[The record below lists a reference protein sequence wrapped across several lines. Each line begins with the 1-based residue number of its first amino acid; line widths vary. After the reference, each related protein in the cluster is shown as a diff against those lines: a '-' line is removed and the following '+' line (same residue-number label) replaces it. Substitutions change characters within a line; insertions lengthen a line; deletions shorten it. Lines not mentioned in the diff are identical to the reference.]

1 MSLILGENM
10 NGRKQFQYYIEVKE
24 KDGKR
29 SKYPIYRDNK
39 RYYIYDHPVKAGK
52 SIEDEIKDYFKV
64 EVIGP
69 ILEKSIHQDLKFK
82 KIE

>member
-1 MSLILGENM
+1 MSE
-10 NGRKQFQYYIEVKE
+10 RKKFLYYIEVKE

-29 SKYPIYRDNK
+29 SKYPIYRDSK
-39 RYYIYDHPVKAGK
+39 KYYIHDHPVKVGK

-69 ILEKSIHQDLKFK
+69 ILVKPLHQDLKFK